1 MTLNDYL
8 STAGVTEASFADRI
22 GVHQSTVNR
31 LRSGS
36 IPTKE
41 VMTKILEA
49 TNGQVRA
56 DDFFF
61 GADQ

>member
-8 STAGVTEASFADRI
+8 STAGVTEAVFADRI

-36 IPTKE
+36 LPTKE
-41 VMTKILEA
+41 VMARILDA
-49 TNGQVRA
+49 TNGKVRA
-56 DDFFF
+56 DDFYF
-61 GADQ
+61 GANQ